1 MERTK
6 PQFDYLNFVYG
17 IGAAVVIVG
26 AIAKFLD
33 WKYAD
38 EIFISGLATE
48 VIVFLFSAFR
58 FKKKSNDK
66 YKWEKVFPGI
76 LEGSDEEFKPY
87 DQVGL
92 NNDVVKRNTAYLDTK
107 LNQMEDNIDR
117 LNDIFSQLTRSI
129 EGMNSSIKKLE
140 DANSGYEGQMTE
152 LKKNLG
158 TMNDFYTD
166 FNEVMVYKNK
176 QEGQKK

>member
-17 IGAAVVIVG
+17 IGAAVVILG

-48 VIVFLFSAFR
+48 VVVFLVSAFR
-58 FKKKSNDK
+58 FKKKKDQ

-76 LEGSDEEFKPY
+76 LEGTDEEFKPY

-92 NNDVVKRNTAYLDTK
+92 NNDIVKRNTAYLEDK
-107 LNQMEDNIDR
+107 LSQMENNIDR
-117 LNDIFSQLTRSI
+117 LNDIFSQLTHSI
-129 EGMNSSIKKLE
+129 EGMNTSIKKLE
-140 DANSGYEGQMTE
+140 DANSGYEGQMKE

-158 TMNDFYTD
+158 SMNDFYTD

-176 QEGQKK
+176 KETKK